1 MVLKIGH
8 FFVVLIFNPGSSF
21 KGKFFS
27 YLLCDSRVFVVCKF
41 DFERKS
47 TLRLRTNACCESS
60 DFARFCQDRFRRI
73 NSQPEETNSKCLSRI
88 CLYTNL
94 GGGPVCAFRFP
105 NAGPLSTFVLSQPYN
120 RDELTKK

>member
-1 MVLKIGH
+1 MGH

-105 NAGPLSTFVLSQPYN
+105 NAGPLSTFVPSQPYN